1 MKRYQVKFNSTILA
15 YIDLK
20 GDKFSFSYTDFVKKD
35 KIKPLP
41 NFPDKRKSY
50 SHKEIVNFLW
60 SRTQVKK
67 VDSLDEL
74 IKLAKSVGHSSIE
87 IEQVQ

>member
-20 GDKFSFSYTDFVKKD
+20 EDKFYFSYTDFVKKD

-41 NFPDKRKSY
+41 NLPDKRKSY